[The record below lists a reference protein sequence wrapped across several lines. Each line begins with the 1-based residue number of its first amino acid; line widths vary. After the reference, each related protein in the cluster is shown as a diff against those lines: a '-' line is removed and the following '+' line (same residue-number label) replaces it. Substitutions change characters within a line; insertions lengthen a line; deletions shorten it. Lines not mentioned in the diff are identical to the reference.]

1 MKRILAILC
10 VIACLCGLCV
20 PAMAAGTVTVH
31 AYVPSDWTNVGA
43 YTWEPEDFGTWPGS
57 KMTKAADGWYEITMP
72 GTHTTLIINSDN
84 GQTVDIT
91 IEAGKD
97 VWVKVLTNTNGEGKH
112 EYEIGYSKDSIAPP
126 AAGPSTPST
135 PGAGI
140 DLSGLNS
147 LVLVGGGIPGLPEW
161 TPGDAAGNMN
171 KVSNGVYTKVIA
183 VTAGISMEI
192 KAAGNGEWNDAY
204 NFGPAVNGT
213 EIVVGTKMEM
223 VNGGGAQNFALTTTK
238 DCNLKFTVDLT
249 GDVPTMLV
257 EETDEEPG
265 ATPDVPSTPD
275 VELPE
280 GEKITVYVQFPA
292 DWKTP
297 AVWAWKEPG
306 PVNATD
312 AAWPGDLF
320 LVKGDNGWWSVQVP
334 NWITGLLING
344 NGGTVQTPDIKDFEV
359 GKDLWIN
366 ALTDPQNP
374 VLSYEPI
381 DVAPPAETEAPT
393 PPVRE
398 TEGLKDN
405 APKTEESKGGK
416 DLTVILAIAGAA
428 AIIVVAVVIIVIGK
442 GKKKA

>member
-1 MKRILAILC
+1 MKTRMSPARRRYAFRLAASMAGYVITLALAITFVRDGGISGPL
-10 VIACLCGLCV
+10 AWLLALLPGLCV
-20 PAMAAGTVTVH
+20 ASVFWA
-31 AYVPSDWTNVGA
+31 
-43 YTWEPEDFGTWPGS
+43 FGR
-57 KMTKAADGWYEITMP
+57 
-72 GTHTTLIINSDN
+72 L
-84 GQTVDIT
+84 
-91 IEAGKD
+91 
-97 VWVKVLTNTNGEGKH
+97 
-112 EYEIGYSKDSIAPP
+112 
-126 AAGPSTPST
+126 
-135 PGAGI
+135 
-140 DLSGLNS
+140 
-147 LVLVGGGIPGLPEW
+147 
-161 TPGDAAGNMN
+161 
-171 KVSNGVYTKVIA
+171 
-183 VTAGISMEI
+183 
-192 KAAGNGEWNDAY
+192 
-204 NFGPAVNGT
+204 
-213 EIVVGTKMEM
+213 
-223 VNGGGAQNFALTTTK
+223 
-238 DCNLKFTVDLT
+238 
-249 GDVPTMLV
+249 LV

-405 APKTEESKGGK
+405 APKNEESKGGK